1 MFVDVPN
8 STYIKEE
15 LESLTHPS
23 LDFAMKLKIW
33 KQLFS
38 DLSEYDSQ
46 IQATVIISDNEQED
60 NVLVISDSED
70 DRNQRDETI
79 HRRKKRKVHNNVTCP
94 QVINVAD

>member
-1 MFVDVPN
+1 
-8 STYIKEE
+8 
-15 LESLTHPS
+15 
-23 LDFAMKLKIW
+23 MKLKIW